1 MHHEGGK
8 NPVWNES
15 FDIDIQ
21 TPSDTIKFTCLDEDL
36 IQNDLI
42 GESSVL
48 IHAIG
53 QKFLKRH
60 ILPMYYKGNHSADLT
75 LETKCVINNM

>member
-8 NPVWNES
+8 TPVWNES

-21 TPSDTIKFTCLDEDL
+21 TPADTIKFTCMDEDL

-53 QKFLKRH
+53 Q
-60 ILPMYYKGNHSADLT
+60 
-75 LETKCVINNM
+75 